1 MEYFHSKAVE
11 DAEDPTEVS
20 AADYSYPGPRPR
32 SKESAIIALADTI
45 EARVRSIGES
55 VAPKRIEAE
64 IDEVIEKRWH
74 DHQLD
79 DAEITLS
86 DLRKIR
92 EAFFRVLVGM
102 YHQRIKYPDQ
112 NGSPVEGESARAA
125 AEAERDPDVHRDH
138 KQTEEAQ
145 D

>member
-1 MEYFHSKAVE
+1 MTIEIGILF
-11 DAEDPTEVS
+11 
-20 AADYSYPGPRPR
+20 
-32 SKESAIIALADTI
+32 AIIALADTI
-45 EARVRSIGES
+45 EARIRSIGET

-64 IDEVIEKRWH
+64 IDEVIEKRWN

-86 DLRKIR
+86 ELRKIR

-112 NGSPVEGESARAA
+112 NGGVEEGRSPRGD
-125 AEAERDPDVHRDH
+125 AEADRDADVDRDH
-138 KQTEEAQ
+138 KQAKEA
-145 D
+145 